1 MIRAGRRWTFA
12 AILVA
17 GAATALTGEAFALE
31 GPAPAIA
38 PVDAPPPML
47 AADPVASAT
56 PLPAT
61 PLLATPLLV
70 RPKPI
75 ALAPESSDSGL
86 GWKIVAF
93 MAIVGGAAYYMRK
106 RVRPSVLADDGRL
119 TIVRRTS
126 IGIRSELLVVNV
138 EGQRLLIGVTP
149 NSIQSLAILD
159 ADGPEPARAAD
170 DDLPAGSGSTTVGER
185 FAAMLQAADAR
196 PPAASA
202 SARTEA
208 ALAEDEATMAGQA
221 RGLLALRRRG

>member
-1 MIRAGRRWTFA
+1 MGWALA
-12 AILVA
+12 AIPMAV
-17 GAATALTGEAFALE
+17 AATLLTGEVYALE
-31 GPAPAIA
+31 APAPAIA

-47 AADPVASAT
+47 AAEPAASA
-56 PLPAT
+56 A
-61 PLLATPLLV
+61 PLLV

-75 ALAPESSDSGL
+75 ALAPDSSDSGL

-93 MAIVGGAAYYMRK
+93 MAIVGGAAYYLRK
-106 RVRPSVLADDGRL
+106 RVRPAGVADDGRL

-159 ADGPEPARAAD
+159 GDGPEPVRAVEEE
-170 DDLPAGSGSTTVGER
+170 LPAATGSTTVGER

-196 PPAASA
+196 PSG

-208 ALAEDEATMAGQA
+208 TSAEDEATMAGQA